1 MKEFDISISVPTKK
15 RMTKSCPFFCLRSPK
30 KTYFWAFFSRQS
42 AQTIVAMKKKWMI
55 LSVVAALLALFVW
68 LSVKGAATVP
78 MPLWMSILPP
88 LVAIVMAL
96 LIKEVI
102 SSLFVG
108 ILTGTFLMAYYGGSG
123 PVGALGGGLLRVVDT
138 YIVGSLYDLDH
149 AEIIVFTMIIGGMVR
164 IITANGGMQGVVIWL
179 SRRAKGPRSGQLI
192 TFLMDLCIFFDDYS
206 NTLVVGNTMRPI
218 ADRLKVSREKLA
230 YIVDSTSA
238 PVVAVAFVTTWI
250 GAELSY
256 IQAGIRTI
264 GLDVSAYSVFFHSL
278 AYSFYPFLT
287 LGFVL
292 MIILSGRDFGPML
305 AAERKARMGT
315 TAVAEMSCPDDR
327 PVHIADAMIP
337 LSVLVFGTIV
347 GLVVSGYDAALWS
360 DTNASFFSK
369 LSSTIGLANSY
380 HALLWAS
387 VLSLLT
393 AVVMTLL
400 RGTLT
405 FAKVM
410 EEMVEGFKSMFSAV
424 LILTMAWSIALVT
437 KDMHTAEFVS
447 DLLVR
452 WSLSPV
458 LVPALTFV
466 LAALIGFSTG
476 TSWGTM
482 AILYPLILPSTWLL
496 CQEQGLSAE
505 ASMPLF
511 YNVVASVLAG
521 SVMGDHCSPISDTTI
536 MSSMSSGCNHLKHV
550 STQMP
555 YAFTVGCVAL
565 FGGVLPAAMGVPSW
579 LAFLVGFV
587 VLGLVVRL
595 LGKRVVS

>member
-1 MKEFDISISVPTKK
+1 MP
-15 RMTKSCPFFCLRSPK
+15 
-30 KTYFWAFFSRQS
+30 
-42 AQTIVAMKKKWMI
+42 MKKKWI
-55 LSVVAALLALFVW
+55 GLAVVLAIVVGIVLLYVLGPV
-68 LSVKGAATVP
+68 VGP

-108 ILTGTFLMAYYGGSG
+108 ILTGTFLMAYYGGAS
-123 PVGALGGGLLRVVDT
+123 PATALGGGLLRVVDT
-138 YIVGSLYDLDH
+138 YVVGSLFDADH
-149 AEIIVFTMIIGGMVR
+149 VTIIVFTLIIGGMVR
-164 IITANGGMQGVVIWL
+164 IITANGGMQGVVNWL
-179 SRRAKGPRSGQLI
+179 SRQARGPRSGQLM

-218 ADRLKVSREKLA
+218 ADKLKVSREKLA

-256 IQAGIRTI
+256 IQDGISAI
-264 GLDVSAYSVFFHSL
+264 GLEASAYSVFFHSL

-292 MIILSGRDFGPML
+292 MIIFSGRDFGPML
-305 AAERKARMGT
+305 TAERKARQTSSMET
-315 TAVAEMSCPDDR
+315 EMTERVSR
-327 PVHIADAMIP
+327 PAHIIDALIP
-337 LSVLVFGTIV
+337 LFVLIFGTII
-347 GLVVSGYDAALWS
+347 GLVATGYDVAVWQAG
-360 DTNASFFSK
+360 TGFFSK
-369 LSSTIGLANSY
+369 LSATIGAANSY
-380 HALLWAS
+380 KALLWAS

-393 AVVMTLL
+393 AIVMTLL
-400 RGTLT
+400 RGSLT
-405 FAKVM
+405 FLKVM
-410 EEMVEGFKSMFSAV
+410 EEMVEGFKAMFNAV
-424 LILTMAWSIALVT
+424 LILTMAWAIALVT

-447 DLLVR
+447 QLLVQ

-458 LVPALTFV
+458 VVPVLTFL

-482 AILYPLILPSTWLL
+482 AILYPLILPASWLL
-496 CQEQGLSAE
+496 CQGQGLSVDAT
-505 ASMPLF
+505 MPLF

-536 MSSMSSGCNHLKHV
+536 MSSQASSCNHLQHV
-550 STQMP
+550 KTQMP
-555 YAFTVGCVAL
+555 YALTVGGVAML
-565 FGGVLPAAMGVPSW
+565 LGVLPTALGLSSW
-579 LAFLVGFV
+579 AAFLMAFV
-587 VLGLVVRL
+587 VLGLIVRIV
-595 LGKRVVS
+595 GKKV

>member
-1 MKEFDISISVPTKK
+1 
-15 RMTKSCPFFCLRSPK
+15 
-30 KTYFWAFFSRQS
+30 
-42 AQTIVAMKKKWMI
+42 MKKKWI
-55 LSVVAALLALFVW
+55 GWSVLIVLVLGFVLLYVLGPVA
-68 LSVKGAATVP
+68 GP

-108 ILTGTFLMAYYGGSG
+108 ILTGAFLMALYGGAS
-123 PVGALGGGLLRVVDT
+123 PASALGGGLLRVVDT
-138 YIVGSLYDLDH
+138 YVVGSLFDADH
-149 AEIIVFTMIIGGMVR
+149 VKIVVFTLIIGGMVR
-164 IITANGGMQGVVIWL
+164 IITANGGMQGVVNWL
-179 SRRAKGPRSGQLI
+179 SRRARGPRSGQLM

-218 ADRLKVSREKLA
+218 ADKLKVSREKLA

-256 IQAGIRTI
+256 IQDGISVI
-264 GLDVSAYSVFFHSL
+264 GLDASAYSVFFHSL

-305 AAERKARMGT
+305 KAERKARAT
-315 TAVAEMSCPDDR
+315 RVAEIEIQSEAKPAH
-327 PVHIADAMIP
+327 VIDALVP
-337 LSVLVFGTIV
+337 LAVLVFGTII
-347 GLVVSGYDAALWS
+347 GLIATGYDAAVWQDAGL
-360 DTNASFFSK
+360 DFFSK
-369 LSSTIGLANSY
+369 LSATIGAANSY
-380 HALLWAS
+380 QALMWAS
-387 VLSLLT
+387 LLALLT
-393 AVVMTLL
+393 AIVVTLL
-400 RGTLT
+400 RGSLT
-405 FAKVM
+405 FGKVM
-410 EEMVEGFKSMFSAV
+410 EEMVEGFKSMLNAV

-447 DLLVR
+447 QLLVR

-458 LVPALTFV
+458 IVPVLTFV

-482 AILYPLILPSTWLL
+482 AILYPLILPASWLL
-496 CQEQGLSAE
+496 CQQQGLGVDAT
-505 ASMPLF
+505 MPLF

-536 MSSMSSGCNHLKHV
+536 MSSLASSCNHLQHV

-555 YAFTVGCVAL
+555 YALTVGATAL
-565 FGGVLPAAMGVPSW
+565 LIGVLPTALGLPSW
-579 LAFLVGFV
+579 AAFLMGFA
-587 VLGLVVRL
+587 VLGLIVRL
-595 LGKRVVS
+595 VGKKVET

>member
-1 MKEFDISISVPTKK
+1 MV
-15 RMTKSCPFFCLRSPK
+15 
-30 KTYFWAFFSRQS
+30 AF
-42 AQTIVAMKKKWMI
+42 
-55 LSVVAALLALFVW
+55 ALVLGLV
-68 LSVKGAATVP
+68 LLYVLGPATAS

-108 ILTGTFLMAYYGGSG
+108 ILTGTFLMAYYGGAS
-123 PVGALGGGLLRVVDT
+123 PAAALGGGLLRVVDT
-138 YIVGSLYDLDH
+138 YVVGSLFDADH
-149 AEIIVFTMIIGGMVR
+149 VTIIVFTLIIGGMVR
-164 IITANGGMQGVVIWL
+164 IITANGGMQGVVNWL
-179 SRRAKGPRSGQLI
+179 SKRARGPRSGQLM

-218 ADRLKVSREKLA
+218 ADKLKVSREKLA

-256 IQAGIRTI
+256 IQDGIRTI
-264 GLDVSAYSVFFHSL
+264 GLETSAYSVFFHSL
-278 AYSFYPFLT
+278 TYSFYPFLT

-292 MIILSGRDFGPML
+292 MIIVSGRDFGPML
-305 AAERKARMGT
+305 SAERKARMAST
-315 TAVAEMSCPDDR
+315 METEMADKVTKQAHIIDALVPLAVL
-327 PVHIADAMIP
+327 I
-337 LSVLVFGTIV
+337 FGTII
-347 GLVVSGYDAALWS
+347 GLIATGYDASVWQ
-360 DTNASFFSK
+360 TGTGFFSK
-369 LSSTIGLANSY
+369 LSVTIGAANSY
-380 HALLWAS
+380 KALLWAS
-387 VLSLLT
+387 VLSLLM
-393 AVVMTLL
+393 AIVVTLL
-400 RGTLT
+400 RGSLT

-410 EEMVEGFKSMFSAV
+410 EEMVEGFKSMFNAV

-447 DLLVR
+447 QLLLK
-452 WSLSPV
+452 WSLSPAV
-458 LVPALTFV
+458 VPVLTFL

-482 AILYPLILPSTWLL
+482 AILYPLILPSSWLL
-496 CQEQGLSAE
+496 CQEQGLTAE
-505 ASMPLF
+505 TTMPLF

-536 MSSMSSGCNHLKHV
+536 MSSLASSCNHLQHV

-555 YAFTVGCVAL
+555 YALTVGGVAL
-565 FGGVLPAAMGVPSW
+565 LIGVLPTALGLPSW
-579 LAFLVGFV
+579 IAFLMGFMVLWLIVRMVGKKV
-587 VLGLVVRL
+587 
-595 LGKRVVS
+595 

>member
-1 MKEFDISISVPTKK
+1 MKRKWIGLTV
-15 RMTKSCPFFCLRSPK
+15 
-30 KTYFWAFFSRQS
+30 AF
-42 AQTIVAMKKKWMI
+42 VLI
-55 LSVVAALLALFVW
+55 LGMVLLYVF
-68 LSVKGAATVP
+68 GPATASMP
-78 MPLWMSILPP
+78 MWMSVLPP

-102 SSLFVG
+102 SSLFMGV
-108 ILTGTFLMAYYGGSG
+108 LTGTFIMALYAGHS
-123 PVGALGGGLLRVVDT
+123 PEQALGGGILRVVDT
-138 YIVGSLYDLDH
+138 YVVGSLFDKDH
-149 AEIIVFTMIIGGMVR
+149 VTIIVFTMLIGGMVR
-164 IITANGGMQGVVIWL
+164 IITANGGMQGVVNWL
-179 SRRAKGPRSGQLI
+179 SRRAKSPRSGQLM

-256 IQAGIRTI
+256 IQDGIRAI
-264 GLDVSAYSVFFHSL
+264 GLEASAYSVFFHSL

-305 AAERKARMGT
+305 TAERKARMASAMEAET
-315 TAVAEMSCPDDR
+315 TNSVAKPAHIIDALVPLAVL
-327 PVHIADAMIP
+327 I
-337 LSVLVFGTIV
+337 FGTII
-347 GLVVSGYDAALWS
+347 GLVATGYDASVWNDNS
-360 DTNASFFSK
+360 EGFFPK
-369 LSSTIGLANSY
+369 LSTTIGAANSY
-380 HALLWAS
+380 QALLWAS
-387 VLSLLT
+387 LCSMLT
-393 AVVMTLL
+393 AIVVTLL
-400 RGTLT
+400 RGALA
-405 FAKVM
+405 FGKVM
-410 EEMVEGFKSMFSAV
+410 EEMVEGFKSMFNAV

-447 DLLVR
+447 QLLLE
-452 WSLSPV
+452 WSLSPAI
-458 LVPALTFV
+458 VPVLTFL

-482 AILYPLILPSTWLL
+482 AILYPLILPSSWLL
-496 CQEQGLSAE
+496 CQEQGLSVDAT
-505 ASMPLF
+505 MPLF

-536 MSSMSSGCNHLKHV
+536 MSSLASSCNHLQHV

-555 YAFTVGCVAL
+555 YALTVGGVAL
-565 FGGVLPAAMGVPSW
+565 LIGILPTALGLPSW
-579 LAFLVGFV
+579 AAFLMGFAV
-587 VLGLVVRL
+587 MGLVVRL
-595 LGKRVVS
+595 VGKKV

>member
-1 MKEFDISISVPTKK
+1 MRV
-15 RMTKSCPFFCLRSPK
+15 
-30 KTYFWAFFSRQS
+30 
-42 AQTIVAMKKKWMI
+42 MKKKWNI
-55 LSVVAALLALFVW
+55 LEVLLVLIVGIVLLYVFGPVA
-68 LSVKGAATVP
+68 GT

-108 ILTGTFLMAYYGGSG
+108 ILTGTFLMALYGGAS
-123 PVGALGGGLLRVVDT
+123 PASALGGGLLRVVDT
-138 YIVGSLYDLDH
+138 YVVGSLFDADH
-149 AEIIVFTMIIGGMVR
+149 VTIIVFTLIIGGMVR
-164 IITANGGMQGVVIWL
+164 IITANGGMQGVVNWL
-179 SRRAKGPRSGQLI
+179 SRRARGPRSGQLM
-192 TFLMDLCIFFDDYS
+192 TFFMDLCIFFDDYS

-218 ADRLKVSREKLA
+218 ADKLKVSREKLA

-256 IQAGIRTI
+256 IQDGINAI
-264 GLDVSAYSVFFHSL
+264 GLDASAYSVFFHSL

-305 AAERKARMGT
+305 KAERKARMT
-315 TAVAEMSCPDDR
+315 SAMETEMANSVSKPA
-327 PVHIADAMIP
+327 HIIDALIP
-337 LSVLVFGTIV
+337 LLVLIFGTII
-347 GLVVSGYDAALWS
+347 GLVATGYDVSIWNEAG
-360 DTNASFFSK
+360 TGFFSK
-369 LSSTIGLANSY
+369 LSSTIGSANSY
-380 HALLWAS
+380 KALLWAS
-387 VLSLLT
+387 LASLLT
-393 AVVMTLL
+393 AIVMTLL
-400 RGTLT
+400 RGNLT
-405 FAKVM
+405 FAKIM
-410 EEMVEGFKSMFSAV
+410 EEMVEGFKSMFNAV

-447 DLLVR
+447 QLLVQ
-452 WSLSPV
+452 WSLSPMV
-458 LVPALTFV
+458 VPVLTFV

-482 AILYPLILPSTWLL
+482 AILYPLILPSSWLL
-496 CQEQGLSAE
+496 CQEQGLSME

-536 MSSMSSGCNHLKHV
+536 MSSLASSCNHMQHV
-550 STQMP
+550 RTQMP
-555 YAFTVGCVAL
+555 YALTVGGVAVL
-565 FGGVLPAAMGVPSW
+565 IGVLPTALGLPSRV
-579 LAFLVGFV
+579 AFLVAFV
-587 VLGLVVRL
+587 ILGLIVRL
-595 LGKRVVS
+595 IGKKV

>member
-1 MKEFDISISVPTKK
+1 MGFILCIMKRKWIGF
-15 RMTKSCPFFCLRSPK
+15 
-30 KTYFWAFFSRQS
+30 
-42 AQTIVAMKKKWMI
+42 IVAFALI
-55 LSVVAALLALFVW
+55 LGLVLLYVFSPA
-68 LSVKGAATVP
+68 SAP

-108 ILTGTFLMAYYGGSG
+108 ILTGTFLMAYYAGAS
-123 PVGALGGGLLRVVDT
+123 PANALGGGLLRVVDT
-138 YIVGSLYDLDH
+138 YVVGSLFDADH
-149 AEIIVFTMIIGGMVR
+149 VTIIVFTMIIGGMVR
-164 IITANGGMQGVVIWL
+164 IITANGGMQGVVNWL
-179 SRRAKGPRSGQLI
+179 SRRARGPRSGQLM

-256 IQAGIRTI
+256 IQDGIQAI
-264 GLDVSAYSVFFHSL
+264 GLQTSAYSVFFHSL

-292 MIILSGRDFGPML
+292 MIIFSGRDFGPML
-305 AAERKARMGT
+305 IAERKARKASAMEAKMT
-315 TAVAEMSCPDDR
+315 DSVSKPA
-327 PVHIADAMIP
+327 HIIDALIP
-337 LSVLVFGTIV
+337 LAVLIIGTIT
-347 GLVVSGYDAALWS
+347 GLIATGYDVSIWQS
-360 DTNASFFSK
+360 GTGFFSK
-369 LSSTIGLANSY
+369 LSVTIGDANSY
-380 HALLWAS
+380 KALLWAS
-387 VLSLLT
+387 MLSLLT
-393 AVVMTLL
+393 AIVMTML
-400 RGTLT
+400 RGNLT
-405 FAKVM
+405 FEKVM
-410 EEMVEGFKSMFSAV
+410 EEMVEGFKSMFNAV
-424 LILTMAWSIALVT
+424 LILTLAWSIALVT

-447 DLLVR
+447 QLLLK

-458 LVPALTFV
+458 VVPMLTFL

-482 AILYPLILPSTWLL
+482 AILYPLILPASWLL
-496 CQEQGLSAE
+496 CQEQGLSME

-536 MSSMSSGCNHLKHV
+536 MSSLASSCNHLQHV

-555 YAFTVGCVAL
+555 YALTVGGVAVL
-565 FGGVLPAAMGVPSW
+565 IGVLPTALGLPSW
-579 LAFLVGFV
+579 VAFLMGFA
-587 VLGLVVRL
+587 VLWLIVRL
-595 LGKRVVS
+595 VGKKV

>member
-1 MKEFDISISVPTKK
+1 
-15 RMTKSCPFFCLRSPK
+15 
-30 KTYFWAFFSRQS
+30 
-42 AQTIVAMKKKWMI
+42 MKKKWSI
-55 LSVVAALLALFVW
+55 LAVLLVLIVGMVLLYVFGPVA
-68 LSVKGAATVP
+68 GT

-108 ILTGTFLMAYYGGSG
+108 ILTGTFLMALYGGAS
-123 PVGALGGGLLRVVDT
+123 PASALGGGLLRVVDT
-138 YIVGSLYDLDH
+138 YVVGSLFDADH
-149 AEIIVFTMIIGGMVR
+149 VTIVVFTMMIGGMVR
-164 IITANGGMQGVVIWL
+164 IITANGGMQGVVNWL
-179 SRRAKGPRSGQLI
+179 SRRARGPRSGQLM
-192 TFLMDLCIFFDDYS
+192 TFFMDLCIFFDDYS

-218 ADRLKVSREKLA
+218 ADKLKVSREKLA

-256 IQAGIRTI
+256 IQDGISAI
-264 GLDVSAYSVFFHSL
+264 GLEASAYSVFFHSL

-305 AAERKARMGT
+305 KAERKARMT
-315 TAVAEMSCPDDR
+315 SAMETEMANSVSKPA
-327 PVHIADAMIP
+327 HIIDALIP
-337 LSVLVFGTIV
+337 LLVLIFGTII
-347 GLVVSGYDAALWS
+347 GLIATGYDASIWNEAG
-360 DTNASFFSK
+360 TGFFSK
-369 LSSTIGLANSY
+369 LSSTIGAANSY
-380 HALLWAS
+380 KALLWAS
-387 VLSLLT
+387 LASLLT
-393 AVVMTLL
+393 SIVMTLL
-400 RGTLT
+400 RGNLT
-405 FAKVM
+405 FAKIM
-410 EEMVEGFKSMFSAV
+410 EEMVEGFKSMFNAV

-447 DLLVR
+447 QLLVQ
-452 WSLSPV
+452 WSLSPMV
-458 LVPALTFV
+458 VPVLTFV

-482 AILYPLILPSTWLL
+482 AILYPLILPSSWLL
-496 CQEQGLSAE
+496 CQEQGLSME

-536 MSSMSSGCNHLKHV
+536 MSSLASSCNHLQHV
-550 STQMP
+550 KTQMP
-555 YAFTVGCVAL
+555 YALTVGGVAL
-565 FGGVLPAAMGVPSW
+565 LIGVLPTALGLPSW
-579 LAFLVGFV
+579 VSFLAAFMILGLIVRLVGKKV
-587 VLGLVVRL
+587 
-595 LGKRVVS
+595 